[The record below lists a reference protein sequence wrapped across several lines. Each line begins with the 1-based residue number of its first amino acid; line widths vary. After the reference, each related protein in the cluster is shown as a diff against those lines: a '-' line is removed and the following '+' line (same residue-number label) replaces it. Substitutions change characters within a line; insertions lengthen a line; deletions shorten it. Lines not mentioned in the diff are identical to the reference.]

1 MANNRYKLD
10 DPANIYVKNKSTP
23 PWTEQHYY
31 TEVNKKT
38 GEVHLFK
45 DVSPTKNK
53 TLVVKI
59 GSYDKGM
66 KNFTPDDEN
75 ATPKEKKWFAK
86 GGGGKKHIKK
96 IAIDTTKAGIQDAS
110 PNLSASEIDD
120 QAKGL
125 INNGTPVPP
134 PDSNAGSTAG
144 YHQNSSLKF
153 ADKLVYPLDLGEDPP
168 QDRLNLFMY
177 KYNPSG
183 FKGSHSAT
191 ASGGSGGLA
200 SGDRQWQNESDA
212 IARIFLPIPG
222 GISDVNQVDWGS
234 DSMNAAQIAL
244 SSLAI
249 NTIKSGIDGARK
261 TAGGLVESADT
272 NNEAI
277 KTAIGGYFASKA
289 SGSNMASFLG
299 RTEGAVI
306 NPNMELLFKG
316 PMLRSFDF
324 KWILTPRSENEGKQ
338 ILEIIRTFKQGM
350 AALRGESVLFL
361 KTPPIWQLE
370 YKQNGDTSPHLNK
383 FKQCALINCKVGYTP
398 NGSYMTY
405 ESGIMVAYELS
416 LSFKELTPVYNDD
429 YGEDTKNSI
438 GY

>member
-10 DPANIYVKNKSTP
+10 DPANIYEKKG
-23 PWTEQHYY
+23 QQYY
-31 TEVNKKT
+31 TEVDKT
-38 GEVHLFK
+38 SGEVHLFK
-45 DVSPTKNK
+45 DVSGTKTK
-53 TLVVKI
+53 V

-96 IAIDTTKAGIQDAS
+96 IAIDTTKAGIQEAS
-110 PNLSASEIDD
+110 PNLSASDIND

-125 INNGTPVPP
+125 INDGTPAPP

-383 FKQCALINCKVGYTP
+383 FKQCALTNCKVGYTP

-429 YGEDTKNSI
+429 YGMDTKNSI

>member
-10 DPANIYVKNKSTP
+10 DPANIYVKNK
-23 PWTEQHYY
+23 QQYY
-31 TEVNKKT
+31 TEVNKT
-38 GEVHLFK
+38 SGEVHLFK
-45 DVSPTKNK
+45 DVSGTK
-53 TLVVKI
+53 TEI

-66 KNFTPDDEN
+66 KDFTPDSN
-75 ATPKEKKWFAK
+75 ATPKEKQWFDR
-86 GGGGKKHIKK
+86 GGGGKRHIRK
-96 IAIDTTKAGIQDAS
+96 IAIDTTKAGIKDAS

-125 INNGTPVPP
+125 VNDGTPVPP
-134 PDSNAGSTAG
+134 PNSKQTSNAGSTAG

-299 RTEGAVI
+299 RTTGAVI

-405 ESGIMVAYELS
+405 KSGIMVAYELS
-416 LSFKELTPVYNDD
+416 LSFKELTPLYNDD
-429 YGEDTKNSI
+429 YGKDTKKSI